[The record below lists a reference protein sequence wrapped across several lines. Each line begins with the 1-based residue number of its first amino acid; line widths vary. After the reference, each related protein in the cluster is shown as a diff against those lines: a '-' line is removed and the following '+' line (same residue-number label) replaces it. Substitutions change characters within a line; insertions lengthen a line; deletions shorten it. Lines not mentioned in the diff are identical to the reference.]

1 MFGERLKDV
10 LDYHNM
16 SQIKL
21 AQKLGVDKQIVNRWC
36 QNVTEPDNRMIVR
49 VAQILGVS
57 TDYLLGNDE
66 NITET
71 EEQIKKRNL
80 ILSILIEYGYIE
92 NNQKISNKEINRL
105 FKFLKANKEFL
116 DITK

>member
-10 LDYHNM
+10 LDYQNM

-21 AQKLGVDKQIVNRWC
+21 AQKLRVDKQIVNRWC

-49 VAQILGVS
+49 VAQIMGVS

-80 ILSILIEYGYIE
+80 IKSILIEYGYIE
-92 NNQKISNKEINRL
+92 DNQKLSNQEINRL